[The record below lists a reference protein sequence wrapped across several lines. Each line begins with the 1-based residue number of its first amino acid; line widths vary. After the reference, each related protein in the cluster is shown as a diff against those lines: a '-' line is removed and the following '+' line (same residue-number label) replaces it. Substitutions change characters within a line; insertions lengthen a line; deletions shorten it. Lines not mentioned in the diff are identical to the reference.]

1 MIHDRTAGIELR
13 MLARSS
19 FPATKAVREQGACT

>member
-1 MIHDRTAGIELR
+1 MAGIELQ

-19 FPATKAVREQGACT
+19 FPATGIREQGART